1 MPSGWCSVE
10 GRARKVVLSLEER
23 GNNNHRPSD
32 WVCSAPTAAAL
43 FPSRSHGFS
52 VWVEANQRR
61 LKVSI
66 RVTFYSQVCD
76 LCPRVNLADHGCSL
90 VVVQLWNLP
99 ARVLV
104 CAYLCG
110 FFQRGRQVG
119 VDTASVFTAEE
130 MAEEMS
136 SGFNRAEKRL
146 SLPAAF
152 RGLRGDVPRTGEERR
167 ESITGFHQSCEDTG
181 SRKTWRLHKV
191 ICERQV
197 EELISE
203 KLIQGLEPQ
212 RARSPVAV
220 S

>member
-1 MPSGWCSVE
+1 M
-10 GRARKVVLSLEER
+10 
-23 GNNNHRPSD
+23 
-32 WVCSAPTAAAL
+32 
-43 FPSRSHGFS
+43 
-52 VWVEANQRR
+52 EANQQR

-90 VVVQLWNLP
+90 VVVQLRNLP

-104 CAYLCG
+104 CVYLCE
-110 FFQRGRQVG
+110 FFQRGRRLG
-119 VDTASVFTAEE
+119 VDPASVFTAEE
-130 MAEEMS
+130 MADEMS

-152 RGLRGDVPRTGEERR
+152 RGLRGDVPRTGEERG
-167 ESITGFHQSCEDTG
+167 ESITGFHQPCEDTG